1 MPCATQYFPKAHD
14 LKLTGMATPH
24 KRSKRMR
31 EQATWSNQAHKMGEA
46 QDVEREKQP
55 INDRA
60 ADCAVQHKRI
70 LILNNANICISN
82 IFDIFK
88 WIFKVKLGQS

>member
-1 MPCATQYFPKAHD
+1 
-14 LKLTGMATPH
+14 
-24 KRSKRMR
+24 
-31 EQATWSNQAHKMGEA
+31 MGEA

-60 ADCAVQHKRI
+60 AGYAVQHKRI
-70 LILNNANICISN
+70 LILNNADICISN

-88 WIFKVKLGQS
+88 WIFKSKVVPAGSRLNSSFRLIADSRRWTYERAFISQT

>member
-1 MPCATQYFPKAHD
+1 
-14 LKLTGMATPH
+14 
-24 KRSKRMR
+24 
-31 EQATWSNQAHKMGEA
+31 MGEA

-60 ADCAVQHKRI
+60 AGCAVQHKRI
-70 LILNNANICISN
+70 LILNNANIFISN

-88 WIFKVKLGQS
+88 WIFKS